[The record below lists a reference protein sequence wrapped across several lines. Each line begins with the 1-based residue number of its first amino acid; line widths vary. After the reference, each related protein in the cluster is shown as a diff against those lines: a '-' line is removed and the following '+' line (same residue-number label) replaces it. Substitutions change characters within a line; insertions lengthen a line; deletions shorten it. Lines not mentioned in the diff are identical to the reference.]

1 VPGRPVAPSRHGGVR
16 RTRDVTR
23 RLRSRAT
30 SIVLA
35 ASCALASVAGSWVA
49 VATGAPVAY
58 RLQPSRRVASAGE
71 HVELRLSPPAP
82 RGIRVK
88 WFVGSGER
96 GLELDQ
102 PVYRAPYLILPATP
116 PVTVSAAF
124 SDGRRNTLVTAVVEL
139 LPSDLEA
146 TEDCLGPGQEFSSVV
161 GDIEPNYSE
170 FEEPPKILERVE
182 PQLAQGVPARGV
194 RDTIPVRA
202 LVCRSGR
209 VLDALVPPI
218 YRDPSDPRPIARD
231 ERLVEAAVAAVRH
244 FVFKPA
250 VVAGQPIAF
259 WVNVPIVFRPR

>member
-1 VPGRPVAPSRHGGVR
+1 MRGRSVAPGREAGAR
-16 RTRDVTR
+16 RDRDLASH
-23 RLRSRAT
+23 LRARAI
-30 SIVLA
+30 SVVLA
-35 ASCALASVAGSWVA
+35 AACTLASVTGSWVA
-49 VATGAPVAY
+49 VAAGAPVSY
-58 RLQPSRRVASAGE
+58 RLQLSRRIALAGE
-71 HVELRLSPPAP
+71 HVELKLSPPAP

-124 SDGRRNTLVTAVVEL
+124 SDGGRNTLVTAVIEL
-139 LPSDLEA
+139 QPSDLEA
-146 TEDCLGPGQEFSSVV
+146 TEDCLGPGQQFSSVV

-170 FEEPPKILERVE
+170 FQEPPKILERVE

-218 YRDPSDPRPIARD
+218 YRDPGDPRPVERD
-231 ERLVEAAVAAVRH
+231 ERLVEAAVSAVRH

-259 WVNVPIVFRPR
+259 WVNVPIVIRPR